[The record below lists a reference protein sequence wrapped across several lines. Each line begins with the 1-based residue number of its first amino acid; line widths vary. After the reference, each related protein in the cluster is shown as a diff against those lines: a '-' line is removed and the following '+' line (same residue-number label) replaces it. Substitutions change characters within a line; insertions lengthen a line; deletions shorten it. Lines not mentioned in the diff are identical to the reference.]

1 MNFVNED
8 KERTDL
14 LIRDCLKDLILLA
27 ANSPMR
33 KSLFIAIPTYRYHTI
48 ILDELD
54 RMDIYLN
61 KKVNRV
67 HGYIEFENKTRI
79 TWFSMRRSAID
90 PHYNKLAGH
99 RFETSDYGFV
109 YDYDNCDPIGLEYL
123 SNRIR
128 HFDGFQKA
136 I

>member
-8 KERTDL
+8 KKRPVL
-14 LIRDCLKDLILLA
+14 SPQQCIRDLISLA
-27 ANSPMR
+27 ENSPMR
-33 KSLFIAIPTYRYHTI
+33 TSLFIAIPTYRYHAI

-54 RMDIYLN
+54 RIDISLN
-61 KKVNRV
+61 TRVSRV

-79 TWFSMRRSAID
+79 TWFSMKRSAID
-90 PHYNKLAGH
+90 PHYDRLGIY
-99 RFETSDYGFV
+99 RFETSDCGFV
-109 YDYDNCDPIGLEYL
+109 YDYDNCDAIGLEYL